1 MWQPRNILFVHAI
14 RVEFGA
20 VLTLVE
26 SQSVDRLRDGN
37 PPALAPDS
45 ASRRKLAAG
54 EILFREG
61 DARSHV
67 FRIETGVVCLT
78 KKLPDGRVAVVE
90 FAFPG
95 DLVGLGFLDK
105 HITGAQATVDATL
118 QCLPRSAL
126 DADTADNAQ
135 SRARLSAA
143 IEREVAFLTER
154 PAPLQQVAA
163 LFVTLSRNNTYEG
176 RDPAVL
182 TDSLK
187 CGVVADYLRMT
198 VDQLAALLSELESRG
213 LVEPTDNGLRL
224 KDLPALEALADG
236 TP

>member
-1 MWQPRNILFVHAI
+1 
-14 RVEFGA
+14 

-26 SQSVDRLRDGN
+26 SQSVERVRNGN
-37 PPALAPDS
+37 PPVLAPDS
-45 ASRRKLAAG
+45 AGRRTLTGG
-54 EILFREG
+54 EVLFREG
-61 DARSHV
+61 ETRAHV
-67 FRIETGVVCLT
+67 FRIETGVICLT
-78 KKLPDGRVAVVE
+78 KTLPDGRNAVVE

-95 DLVGLGFLDK
+95 DLVGLGYLDT
-105 HITGAQATVDATL
+105 HITGAQATVGTTL
-118 QCLPRSAL
+118 ECLPLTAL

-182 TDSLK
+182 TDSLT
-187 CGVVADYLRMT
+187 CGVVAGYLRMT
-198 VDQLAALLSELESRG
+198 VDQLAALLTELESRG
-213 LVEPTDNGLRL
+213 LVEGTDNGLRL
-224 KDLPALEALADG
+224 KDLLALEALADG
-236 TP
+236 RS